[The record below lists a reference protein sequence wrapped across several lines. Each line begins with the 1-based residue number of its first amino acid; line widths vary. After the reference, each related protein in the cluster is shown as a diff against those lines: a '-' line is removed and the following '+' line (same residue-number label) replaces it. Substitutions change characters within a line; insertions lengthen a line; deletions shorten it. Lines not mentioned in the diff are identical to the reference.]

1 MLQLACSRVVSI
13 MPKPQPGGIGCV
25 TFIWSLNLDLSSV
38 ADPAQG
44 TKALAGIAPGSLNWH
59 KQPHQ

>member
-1 MLQLACSRVVSI
+1 

-44 TKALAGIAPGSLNWH
+44 TKAPAGIAPGSLNWH